1 MAGNL
6 SEQATRAQKWLA
18 GQKWKIRKAVDYRPR
33 SDVQV
38 VERLLEDVPREFL
51 SGIVQYLQSA
61 VSETNPQIE
70 GKPYFG
76 TWLFSRHIWE
86 RNESPGD
93 NTVTFIQTMIAGAG
107 VTAVFI
113 VEKGMAYVLTQT
125 FYWDVETLPAVT
137 QSVAGTGYSLA
148 AISRDRETGKY
159 TCVLEQKVAVA
170 QEEHGSFSCNNGS
183 NPGTRYWWW
192 WRNQAAQYGDTL
204 MDGVAAYALKNM
216 SCGLNDWGLED
227 GSATAF
233 VSTVAQLTDS
243 YVGDDQVTYQDSLE
257 ISENRRSTGSS
268 SEDAGAADKGKC
280 LEYARIRRVKITTN
294 NDSTHSGAAAKVY
307 DWTKAAAGKPHPID
321 SGVRNFNLVTG
332 VTIFQAWK
340 VELVGYSPWKAVPV
354 EGMNATFFATLIV
367 PPVTP

>member
-1 MAGNL
+1 L
-6 SEQATRAQKWLA
+6 
-18 GQKWKIRKAVDYRPR
+18 P
-33 SDVQV
+33 
-38 VERLLEDVPREFL
+38 DVPREL
-51 SGIVQYLQSA
+51 LRGLVEYLQGVA
-61 VSETNPQIE
+61 TETTPQIE

-76 TWLFSRHIWE
+76 TWLYTRHVWE
-86 RNESPGD
+86 REQGQD
-93 NTVTFIQTMIAGAG
+93 ENTVTFIQTMVSGAGA
-107 VTAVFI
+107 TAGFI

-125 FYWDVETLPAVT
+125 FYWDVETLPTVT

-148 AISRDRETGKY
+148 AISRDRETGKHS
-159 TCVLEQKVAVA
+159 CVLEQKVAVA

-204 MDGVAAYALKNM
+204 MDGVAAYAHKNM
-216 SCGLNDWGLED
+216 SCGLNDLGLED

-233 VSTVAQLTDS
+233 VSTVAQPTDS
-243 YVGDDQVTYQDSLE
+243 YVVNDQVTYQDSLE

-268 SEDAGAADKGKC
+268 SEDAGAADKGKG

-307 DWTKAAAGKPHPID
+307 DWTKAAAGPPYPID

-340 VELVGYSPWKAVPV
+340 VELVGYSPWKVVPV
-354 EGMNATFFATLIV
+354 AGMDATFFATLIV